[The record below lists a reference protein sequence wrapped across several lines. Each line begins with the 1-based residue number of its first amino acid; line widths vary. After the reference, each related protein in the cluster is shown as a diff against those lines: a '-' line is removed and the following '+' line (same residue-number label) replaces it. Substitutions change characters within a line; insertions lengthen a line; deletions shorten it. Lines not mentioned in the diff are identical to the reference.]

1 MYMYQIYHT
10 EQKTSGVRAKITY
23 EEFIYVHMYSIFFLL
38 LSFHNKNKQIQLCTI
53 FPLYNMLSQW

>member
-23 EEFIYVHMYSIFFLL
+23 EEFIYVHMYSILFLL
-38 LSFHNKNKQIQLCTI
+38 LSFHNKNKQIIYTYAVV
-53 FPLYNMLSQW
+53 YNIPSV